1 MRKNSSFAGHAL
13 RLIAAASLACT
24 VATVGCSTDRNPG
37 AGEPQRYA
45 PSVGPTNP
53 SSTPG
58 SEQNRPVNPPM
69 TSTTTN
75 AAACANNGA
84 ASFLRSTVTT
94 GGIPSSP
101 GSGAT
106 SLSRT

>member
-1 MRKNSSFAGHAL
+1 MGLLEARLETLRVDHAVRRSH
-13 RLIAAASLACT
+13 RLFRQP
-24 VATVGCSTDRNPG
+24 GPGPG
-37 AGEPQRYA
+37 AGEGVFA
-45 PSVGPTNP
+45 W
-53 SSTPG
+53 
-58 SEQNRPVNPPM
+58 PVNPPM

-101 GSGAT
+101 GSG
-106 SLSRT
+106 RY

>member
-1 MRKNSSFAGHAL
+1 LLEPELAVGVAVVAAGP
-13 RLIAAASLACT
+13 C
-24 VATVGCSTDRNPG
+24 VPPGPG
-37 AGEPQRYA
+37 AGEGVFA
-45 PSVGPTNP
+45 W
-53 SSTPG
+53 
-58 SEQNRPVNPPM
+58 PVNPPM

-101 GSGAT
+101 GSG
-106 SLSRT
+106 RY